1 MKQPNMLRPHFAS
14 LSLVCLFTAILFA
27 QAPSTPP
34 TTTPGQ
40 EPQLSTRDS
49 ASAQTTTAAASFDQ
63 VIDRAVVREH
73 FFIAQMKQLHPL
85 VKPTSRIS
93 RRIRISTPPFRLATC
108 TSLAVWMVTAR
119 RRRAFTS
126 PTTGGLG
133 RRMLNKLSNV
143 YTMKF
148 LPLGFAQMVVLRRD
162 FSAQFYDFTFVRRE
176 FLGEVR
182 CIVMDVAPKKT
193 EGAVPRPHLG

>member
-1 MKQPNMLRPHFAS
+1 
-14 LSLVCLFTAILFA
+14 
-27 QAPSTPP
+27 
-34 TTTPGQ
+34 
-40 EPQLSTRDS
+40 
-49 ASAQTTTAAASFDQ
+49 
-63 VIDRAVVREH
+63 
-73 FFIAQMKQLHPL
+73 
-85 VKPTSRIS
+85 
-93 RRIRISTPPFRLATC
+93 
-108 TSLAVWMVTAR
+108 
-119 RRRAFTS
+119 
-126 PTTGGLG
+126 
-133 RRMLNKLSNV
+133 MLNKLSNV